1 MALVVR
7 LPTGQALRFT
17 SPFHIGRERGCDVE
31 VVDTHVSR
39 RHAEVSRV
47 DGTWIIRDL
56 QSSNGLFVDG
66 RRVETA
72 PIGHGV
78 EVTLGADGPTLRIEP
93 EQLGYAPANRNE
105 EHEDE
110 SLDSY
115 AERYFGS
122 DDDEDASVRVIY
134 LRSHD

>member
-7 LPTGQALRFT
+7 LPTGHTLRFT

-31 VVDTHVSR
+31 VADTQVSR

-66 RRVETA
+66 KRIDTA

-78 EVTLGADGPTLRIEP
+78 EVTLGADGDRK
-93 EQLGYAPANRNE
+93 
-105 EHEDE
+105 
-110 SLDSY
+110 
-115 AERYFGS
+115 
-122 DDDEDASVRVIY
+122 SVV
-134 LRSHD
+134 